1 MRRKNTGLYETFTPD
16 LGVTMARTKPYTF
29 KLALLDVFLTMITGG
44 GWLLIVLVREL
55 YRRK

>member
-1 MRRKNTGLYETFTPD
+1 
-16 LGVTMARTKPYTF
+16 MARTKPYTF